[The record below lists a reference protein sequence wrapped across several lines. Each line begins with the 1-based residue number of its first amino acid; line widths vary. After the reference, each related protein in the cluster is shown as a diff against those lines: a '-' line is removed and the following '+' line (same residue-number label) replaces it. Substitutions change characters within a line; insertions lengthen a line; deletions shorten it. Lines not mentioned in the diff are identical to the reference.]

1 MSNKNWSRPVLRKK
15 NKKTTHWKET
25 SVDDLKHDKMVEKFL
40 REKEKSCLIY
50 SKK

>member
-15 NKKTTHWKET
+15 NKKATHWKEA
-25 SVDDLKHDKMVEKFL
+25 SVDDLKHEKMVEKFL
-40 REKEKSCLIY
+40 REKEKSCQTS